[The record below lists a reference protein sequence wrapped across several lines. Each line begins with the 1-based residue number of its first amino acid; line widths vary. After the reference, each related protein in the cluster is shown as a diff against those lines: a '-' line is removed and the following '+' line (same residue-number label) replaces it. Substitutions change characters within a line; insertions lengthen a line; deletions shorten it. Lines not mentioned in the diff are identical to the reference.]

1 VIEISQIPMSQRWPS
16 AAALLVVSLASGVL
30 LRGAQPAAGPVKTLG
45 ETVRLDREEA
55 ARLATDARAKT
66 KVELADGLDLS
77 LWAPE
82 RLLVDPVAIDL
93 DPDGTMYVT
102 STSRN
107 NMPLDIRSHQDWM
120 ATVHTLR
127 SMADLRAFYRKV
139 MAPANSEKN
148 RWITDLNQD
157 GSRDI
162 RDLALMKERI
172 YRIRDTDGDGRADHS
187 QVVYEGFNEDP
198 AFDILGGVLTQPGGD
213 VIVGV
218 PPGVYRLHDANG
230 DGVFDQRTTV
240 AEGFNTHPAFGGH
253 GVSGVTVGP
262 DGRLYW
268 EVGDI
273 GLHVVDKAGKT
284 WTIPNQGAVLRSEL
298 DGSGFEVFATGI
310 RNLQEFSFDD
320 RGNLISVDNDGDH
333 QGEAERL
340 VYVPFGSDSGWRSNW
355 QYGKYTDARNN
366 RYNVWMREQLF
377 KPRHDGQASHL
388 LAPIE
393 NWHAGPSGMAY
404 NPGTAL
410 SDAWANYFFVS
421 SFPGAAPNARVYGFT
436 LKPDGAG
443 FKKDVEKVVTRGV
456 LVVGMKIGPDGALYL
471 TDWITGWDSKNN
483 GRLWKLDTAA
493 GAGHPLRAE
502 VKTLL
507 GEDFAPR
514 SADAVA
520 TLLRHADMR
529 VRQKAQFDLV
539 RRGDVA
545 TLLAAAGSR
554 ENLHARLHGLWGV
567 AQLARREARHGAALT
582 AFLTDA
588 DGEIRAQAAR
598 LIGDVRHRAGA
609 DALLPLLKDGE
620 PRARFFAAEALGR
633 LAHRPATPALV
644 AMLADNDGRDMYLQH
659 TGAGALAA
667 IGDATALEQLSTH
680 ASRGVR
686 LAAVVA
692 LRRLRHPGVARFLA
706 DGDAAVVTDAA
717 RAINDDGGIPAAIP
731 RLAAMLG
738 QSSITSE
745 PFLRRAINANV
756 RLGTAEAVARIEALA
771 SAAATPME
779 LRVEAVSAL
788 GTWTEPSPMDRVD
801 GFYHDTLTVSAA
813 RGANASLDEAP
824 DAPAAH
830 PRLALASMGQ
840 QGGQQAGQTARKPAT
855 PARRAPAK
863 TTPTRDGAAA
873 RAAIERLVAS
883 SATTTTPE
891 VDVKVALAEA
901 AGRLEAK
908 AAAATLQSQL
918 ASDPSVLVRTAA
930 LRGLQAMK
938 AGDMGALMQTALAD
952 KDPTVR
958 RAALALLPSLPLPP
972 AAKAQHLAGVVK
984 SGGLAEQQG
993 ALEVLGTLKT
1003 AESRALLGTLLD
1015 DLEAGRVAPPLQI
1028 DLVDAVRVDGAPAL
1042 AKRLEAYQAKQQ
1054 ADALIKAFRAASLTG
1069 GDARKGQQVLT
1080 QHPLAECT
1088 RCHAIRG
1095 RGSDVGPELT
1105 RIGSVLTREQL
1116 FEAMVDPNKRI
1127 APGFGTVGIT
1137 LKNGDRVDGTLR
1149 EETETEVA
1157 VGVGTPATVRRIPKS
1172 EIAER
1177 TDPVSA
1183 MPPLGLVLTPREVR
1197 DLIEFLS
1204 ALR

>member
-1 VIEISQIPMSQRWPS
+1 MSQRWPS

-30 LRGAQPAAGPVKTLG
+30 LRGAQPAPEPQKTLG
-45 ETVRLDREEA
+45 DTVRLDREEA
-55 ARLATDARAKT
+55 ARLAAEARGKT
-66 KVELADGLDLS
+66 KVELAEGLDLS

-82 RLLVDPVAIDL
+82 QLLVDPVAIDL

-102 STSRN
+102 STTRN

-162 RDLALMKERI
+162 RDLTLMKERI
-172 YRIRDTDGDGRADHS
+172 YRIRDTDGDGRADQS
-187 QVVYEGFNEDP
+187 QIAFEGFNEDP

-218 PPGVYRLHDANG
+218 PPGVYRLHDSNG
-230 DGVFDQRTTV
+230 DGVFDKRTTV

-284 WTIPNQGAVLRSEL
+284 WTLPNQGAVLRSEL

-340 VYVPFGSDSGWRSNW
+340 VYLPFGSDSGWRSNW

-366 RYNVWMREQLF
+366 RYNVWMREQYF
-377 KPRHDGQASHL
+377 KPRHEAQATHL

-483 GRLWKLDTAA
+483 GRLWKLDTAT
-493 GAGHPLRAE
+493 GGGHPLRAE
-502 VKTLL
+502 VKSLL
-507 GEDFAPR
+507 GEDFANKPV
-514 SADAVA
+514 DAVA

-545 TLLAAAGSR
+545 PLLAAARSHDD
-554 ENLHARLHGLWGV
+554 LHARLHGLWGV
-567 AQLARREARHGAALT
+567 AQLARREARHAAALT
-582 AFLTDA
+582 AFLTDT

-598 LIGDVRHRAGA
+598 LIGDVRYRGGA
-609 DALLPLLKDGE
+609 EALLPLLKDSE

-633 LAHRPATPALV
+633 LAHRPATAAIV

-659 TGAGALAA
+659 TGAGALAS

-692 LRRLRHPGVARFLA
+692 LRRLRHPGVARFLT

-738 QSSITSE
+738 QSAITSE
-745 PFLRRAINANV
+745 PLLRRAINANV
-756 RLGTAEAVARIEALA
+756 RLGTADAVARIEAVA
-771 SAAATPME
+771 SAAGTPME

-788 GTWTEPSPMDRVD
+788 GSWTEPSPMDRVD

-813 RGANASLDEAP
+813 RGANAAAD
-824 DAPAAH
+824 DATHEDGHGAGARLVFAAH
-830 PRLALASMGQ
+830 QNA
-840 QGGQQAGQTARKPAT
+840 QAGQATRKPAA
-855 PARRAPAK
+855 PARRAPAR
-863 TTPTRDGAAA
+863 TAPARDGAAA
-873 RAAIERLVAS
+873 RAAIERLVA
-883 SATTTTPE
+883 AAAAKTTPE

-908 AAAATLQSQL
+908 AAAPTLQAQL
-918 ASDPSVLVRTAA
+918 TSDPSVLVRTAA

-938 AGDMGALMQTALAD
+938 AGDMSVLMQTALAD

-972 AAKAQHLAGVVK
+972 AAKVQHLAGVVK

-1003 AESRALLGTLLD
+1003 AESRALLATYLD
-1015 DLEAGRVAPPLQI
+1015 DLEAGRVAPALQI
-1028 DLVDAVRVDGAPAL
+1028 DLVDAVQVDGAPAL
-1042 AKRLEAYQAKQQ
+1042 AKRLDAFQGRQQ

-1095 RGSDVGPELT
+1095 RGADVGPDLT
-1105 RIGSVLTREQL
+1105 RIGSALTREQL
-1116 FEAMVDPNKRI
+1116 FEALVDPNARI

-1137 LKNGDRVDGTLR
+1137 LKNGERVDGTLR
-1149 EETETEVA
+1149 EETETDIA
-1157 VGVGTPATVRRIPKS
+1157 VGVGAPVTVRRIPKS